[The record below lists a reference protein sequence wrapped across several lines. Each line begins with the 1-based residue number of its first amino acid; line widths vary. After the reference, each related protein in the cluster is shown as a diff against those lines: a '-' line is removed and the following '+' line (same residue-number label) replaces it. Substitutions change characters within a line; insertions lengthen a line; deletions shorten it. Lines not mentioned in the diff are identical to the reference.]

1 MYCFVSI
8 KTFHKHLRCFVV
20 NRKPQKHTF
29 LVPIHWSKDL
39 DGATFY
45 TFFRFHIWNFSLYE
59 VFTNWYSHL
68 YIVKK
73 QEQEIKRERRK
84 QKTWEV
90 EREARNPEI
99 FMWTVKEMLSLFIR
113 YLSAFLFG
121 ICPPEPVYICLRA
134 TPHVLH
140 LIIQRSPKSWPEA
153 QSHLCEF
160 WTICICDCLHN
171 KRDRLHVCFIRKI
184 WLAYGIPNI
193 YGFFYTTAIWGQEF
207 LHLKVRTFATKLCVN

>member
-1 MYCFVSI
+1 MEY
-8 KTFHKHLRCFVV
+8 
-20 NRKPQKHTF
+20 F
-29 LVPIHWSKDL
+29 LAMPYMK
-39 DGATFY
+39 
-45 TFFRFHIWNFSLYE
+45 LYE
-59 VFTNWYSHL
+59 VFTSWYSHI
-68 YIVKK
+68 YIVKT

-160 WTICICDCLHN
+160 LTICICDYLHN
-171 KRDRLHVCFIRKI
+171 KRDRLHVELCFIRKI
-184 WLAYGIPNI
+184 WLDGKSFMY
-193 YGFFYTTAIWGQEF
+193 
-207 LHLKVRTFATKLCVN
+207 

>member
-1 MYCFVSI
+1 
-8 KTFHKHLRCFVV
+8 
-20 NRKPQKHTF
+20 
-29 LVPIHWSKDL
+29 
-39 DGATFY
+39 
-45 TFFRFHIWNFSLYE
+45 
-59 VFTNWYSHL
+59 
-68 YIVKK
+68 
-73 QEQEIKRERRK
+73 
-84 QKTWEV
+84 
-90 EREARNPEI
+90 
-99 FMWTVKEMLSLFIR
+99 MLSLFIR

-160 WTICICDCLHN
+160 LTICICDCLHN

-207 LHLKVRTFATKLCVN
+207 LHLKVRIFATKLCVKFYFTNSVKHFFCTQLENLALFFYKTSLWWLWQISSMMARHIGDMTFLIFTGQNWGIIKADVEVAFLSRRAQKEHTNWK

>member
-1 MYCFVSI
+1 
-8 KTFHKHLRCFVV
+8 
-20 NRKPQKHTF
+20 
-29 LVPIHWSKDL
+29 
-39 DGATFY
+39 
-45 TFFRFHIWNFSLYE
+45 
-59 VFTNWYSHL
+59 
-68 YIVKK
+68 
-73 QEQEIKRERRK
+73 
-84 QKTWEV
+84 
-90 EREARNPEI
+90 
-99 FMWTVKEMLSLFIR
+99 MLSLFIR

-160 WTICICDCLHN
+160 WTICNCDCLHN

-193 YGFFYTTAIWGQEF
+193 YGFFLHNRNLRSRIFTLESVYICDKTVCKILLYKQCKAFFCNQLENLALFFYKTSLWWLWQISSITLVIWRF
-207 LHLKVRTFATKLCVN
+207 

>member
-1 MYCFVSI
+1 
-8 KTFHKHLRCFVV
+8 
-20 NRKPQKHTF
+20 
-29 LVPIHWSKDL
+29 
-39 DGATFY
+39 
-45 TFFRFHIWNFSLYE
+45 
-59 VFTNWYSHL
+59 
-68 YIVKK
+68 
-73 QEQEIKRERRK
+73 
-84 QKTWEV
+84 
-90 EREARNPEI
+90 
-99 FMWTVKEMLSLFIR
+99 MWTVKEMLSLFIR

-160 WTICICDCLHN
+160 LTICICDCLHN

-193 YGFFYTTAIWGQEF
+193 CGFFYTTAIWGQEF
-207 LHLKVRTFATKLCVN
+207 LHLKVRIFATKLCVKFYFTNSVKYFFRTQLENLALIFLQNQFVMIVTNIKYDGSSHWWYDVSNIHRLQHKIGEW